1 MKKLLPLLL
10 CMPLIGRS
18 HGVSESTVN
27 AMADA
32 SLIDFIYFGAEH
44 MVTGYDHILFLIGV
58 VFFLS
63 NYFDVFKFI
72 TAFTIAHCITLIFAT
87 FYGITANAYLIDAV
101 IAFSVAY
108 KGFENLDG
116 FKKCFSIGSPN
127 LILMIFIFGL
137 IHGFGLSTKL
147 QEVAI
152 ASNIH
157 LSLFQ
162 ILSFNI
168 GVEFGQ
174 IAVLIIAFP
183 LLSIIKGKFFDRI
196 SKISNWILVAAGGIL
211 FVYQLNG
218 YFTDHTHHH
227 QNQLGPLSMISQTGN
242 DVLAN
247 TVGGNAPYI
256 YWWNTGETTDQI
268 TPTVNGDYW
277 VVTTDIEGYI
287 SDTSFITVTWV
298 DLY

>member
-1 MKKLLPLLL
+1 MKKLLLILLGL
-10 CMPLIGRS
+10 PMIGWS
-18 HGVSESTVN
+18 HDVPESTLN

-63 NYFDVFKFI
+63 SYFDIFKFI

-87 FYGITANAYLIDAV
+87 FYSIIANVYLIDAV
-101 IAFSVAY
+101 IAFSVIY

-116 FKKCFSIGSPN
+116 FKKYFSINPPN
-127 LILMIFIFGL
+127 LILMVFIFGL

-147 QEVAI
+147 QEVSV
-152 ASNIH
+152 ASDIN

-162 ILSFNI
+162 ILSFNV

-174 IAVLIIAFP
+174 IAVLIIVFP
-183 LLSIIKGKFFDRI
+183 LLSMIRGKFFDKI
-196 SKISNWILVAAGGIL
+196 SKFSNWILVAAGMIL

-218 YFTDHTHHH
+218 YFTDHTH
-227 QNQLGPLSMISQTGN
+227 QNQLEPQELQNKQHIKLDSNSYKHSHEHKYDHGHSHSH
-242 DVLAN
+242 
-247 TVGGNAPYI
+247 
-256 YWWNTGETTDQI
+256 
-268 TPTVNGDYW
+268 
-277 VVTTDIEGYI
+277 
-287 SDTSFITVTWV
+287 
-298 DLY
+298 

>member
-10 CMPLIGRS
+10 CVPLIGWS
-18 HGVSESTVN
+18 HGVPESTIK
-27 AMADA
+27 AMTDA

-63 NYFDVFKFI
+63 NYFDIFKFI

-101 IAFSVAY
+101 IAFSVIY

-116 FKKCFSIGSPN
+116 FKKYFSINPPN
-127 LILMIFIFGL
+127 LMLMVFIFGL

-147 QEVAI
+147 QEVSV
-152 ASNIH
+152 ASDIN

-162 ILSFNI
+162 ILSFNV

-174 IAVLIIAFP
+174 IAVLIIVFP
-183 LLSIIKGKFFDRI
+183 LLSMIRGKFFDKI
-196 SKISNWILVAAGGIL
+196 SKFSNWILVVAGMIL
-211 FVYQLNG
+211 LVYQLNG

-227 QNQLGPLSMISQTGN
+227 QNQLEPQELQSEQLIK
-242 DVLAN
+242 L
-247 TVGGNAPYI
+247 
-256 YWWNTGETTDQI
+256 
-268 TPTVNGDYW
+268 
-277 VVTTDIEGYI
+277 
-287 SDTSFITVTWV
+287 DTNSHEHNH
-298 DLY
+298 DHDHSHGH